1 MVGAEEQTAGQG
13 RHGRTWHSEPGSGL
27 YVSIILRHQFA
38 PATLP
43 VVTLALG
50 LAVRE
55 AILKS
60 TDLAC
65 DLRWPN
71 DVLIQSKKC
80 AGILTLLEGSAIIAG
95 IGINVNHSQ
104 FPDELSGIATSLRIA
119 SGRVH
124 SRERLLVELLPSVD
138 RYCALLETEG
148 RGPIL
153 EMFSRASSYVSGR
166 RVCVDQDGSTAARN
180 HRRPERFRLP
190 DSSRATT
197 AANTIDRRGRSAPM
211 LLALDAGNSNITI
224 GAFEETTLIGR
235 WRLRTIHEQTA
246 DEWGVLMRNLFAL
259 ASLDLARVDGI
270 IIASVVPTLDA
281 PLLAMAQRYF
291 HTTPLFVTPDTD
303 IGLKVLYDNPR
314 EVGADRVV
322 NGVAAFHRYGGP
334 SVVVDLGTTINFDVV
349 SANAEYL
356 GGMICPGIGMSI
368 SGLFAKTARL
378 PMVDLREPERLIGKN
393 TVNSIQS
400 GLYYGFA
407 GLIDGIVGRV
417 VAELGGKTKVIATGG
432 QAQLIARAARS
443 VQEINE
449 DLTLEGL
456 EIIWRRNQKK

>member
-1 MVGAEEQTAGQG
+1 
-13 RHGRTWHSEPGSGL
+13 
-27 YVSIILRHQFA
+27 
-38 PATLP
+38 
-43 VVTLALG
+43 
-50 LAVRE
+50 
-55 AILKS
+55 
-60 TDLAC
+60 
-65 DLRWPN
+65 
-71 DVLIQSKKC
+71 
-80 AGILTLLEGSAIIAG
+80 
-95 IGINVNHSQ
+95 
-104 FPDELSGIATSLRIA
+104 
-119 SGRVH
+119 
-124 SRERLLVELLPSVD
+124 
-138 RYCALLETEG
+138 
-148 RGPIL
+148 
-153 EMFSRASSYVSGR
+153 
-166 RVCVDQDGSTAARN
+166 
-180 HRRPERFRLP
+180 
-190 DSSRATT
+190 
-197 AANTIDRRGRSAPM
+197 M

-224 GAFEETTLIGR
+224 GAFEGQELINR

-270 IIASVVPTLDA
+270 IIASVVPTLDS
-281 PLLAMAQRYF
+281 PLTAMAERYF
-291 HTTPLFVTPDTD
+291 HTTPLFVTPETD

-334 SVVVDLGTTINFDVV
+334 AVVVDLGTTINFDVV

-378 PMVDLREPERLIGKN
+378 PMVDFREPARLIGKN

-417 VAELGGKTKVIATGG
+417 IGELGSKTTVIATGG
-432 QAQLIARAARS
+432 QARLIAQVSRT
-443 VQEINE
+443 VKEINE

-456 EIIWRRNQKK
+456 EIIWRRNQKH